1 MCEIFD
7 KHISTLQKTS
17 IDTCNGKDMTNSQYP
32 VVDFDEVKDEY
43 IDKNS
48 LKLKDIPSSVDAILK
63 KGNDI
68 FFIEFKNGRL
78 DAKDVYDIRK
88 KIYDT
93 LLIYGDITG
102 NTINYTREFVEF
114 ILVCNAER
122 NSKENLAETFQ
133 KNKMSES
140 SLFSPLFPF
149 EKYCFKKISV
159 YTKAGF
165 KQNFTNNL

>member
-17 IDTCNGKDMTNSQYP
+17 IDTDNGKDMTNSQYP
-32 VVDFDEVKDEY
+32 VVNFDEVKDEY

-48 LKLKDIPSSVDAILK
+48 LKLKDIPSSIDAILC
-63 KGNDI
+63 KGNKI

-78 DAKDVYDIRK
+78 DANDVYCIRK

-102 NTINYTREFVEF
+102 KTIEYTRKFIDF
-114 ILVCNAER
+114 ILVYNAER
-122 NSKENLAETFQ
+122 NSKEKLALMVQ
-133 KNKMSES
+133 KDLYSK
-140 SLFSPLFPF
+140 LFPF
-149 EKYCFKKISV
+149 KDYCFKDVIV
-159 YTKAGF
+159 YTKDKF
-165 KQNFTNNL
+165 ENEFVIKL